1 MKRNRNGRFGKIKN
15 LNNQSNN
22 DNEIKM
28 KRLLL
33 FLTLS
38 KLAANPYMDWA
49 YDRPA
54 GGPMPL
60 WMIIIGF
67 ILLCFMFGGE

>member
-1 MKRNRNGRFGKIKN
+1 
-15 LNNQSNN
+15 
-22 DNEIKM
+22 M

-33 FLTLS
+33 FLTLN